1 LALLA
6 EPLQSDLA
14 SVTNATRV
22 RLRFAKRG
30 DLRLVSHHDLLR
42 CLERMLKR
50 TGLPIAHSHGFN
62 PRAKAVFP
70 LALALGI
77 EGRREVLDLDLA
89 EAIEPAEVLRRLQ
102 AQSPAGFDF
111 EEAIAVPLGRAPQV
125 AAVRYELPIPQ
136 ERRDTARAAVAQF
149 LKAGSQ
155 LHTRRREGRAPVEID
170 LRSFVLE
177 AEIDHHGSLQ
187 LRMKIDPDRSARP
200 EEVIESLG
208 LKDLL
213 EQGAFLIRT
222 DVELALPG
230 GSEHRRSSHDTQSS
244 LRDHA

>member
-6 EPLQSDLA
+6 EQTQTHFA
-14 SVTNATRV
+14 TGTTATRV

-30 DLRLVSHHDLLR
+30 DLRQVSHHDLLR
-42 CLERMLKR
+42 CLERLLRR
-50 TGLPIAHSHGFN
+50 TGLLMAHSQGFN
-62 PRAKAVFP
+62 PRPKAVFP

-89 EAIEPAEVLRRLQ
+89 EPIEPAEVLSRLQ

-111 EEAIAVPLGRAPQV
+111 EEAVAVPVGRAPQV
-125 AAVRYELPIPQ
+125 AAVRYELAIPP
-136 ERRDTARAAVAQF
+136 ERRDSARASIAQF
-149 LKAGSQ
+149 LAASSR
-155 LHTRRREGRAPVEID
+155 LHTRRREGRAAVEID

-177 AEIDHHGSLQ
+177 AEIDDHGSLQ
-187 LRMKIDPDRSARP
+187 LRMKIAPDRSARP

-222 DVELALPG
+222 DVELALPEG
-230 GSEHRRSSHDTQSS
+230 GEHRCSFHDTQPS
-244 LRDHA
+244 